1 MTMTKKLLSGS
12 SLRAANVKIS
22 HDNFTDKS
30 PRLDK
35 IVEDGDSLN
44 GLKKIINCQEQK
56 IVVQMRDVEQY
67 EFAEIAQ
74 ILQMNE
80 TAIQ

>member
-1 MTMTKKLLSGS
+1 
-12 SLRAANVKIS
+12 
-22 HDNFTDKS
+22 
-30 PRLDK
+30 
-35 IVEDGDSLN
+35 VE
-44 GLKKIINCQEQK
+44 KIINQLPEQQK